1 MSLMW
6 RMGWMRKVFW
16 LSIILSGTIF
26 GFRFSMAGGQFP
38 GSDRDARAM
47 ERINRRSVGL
57 PAVPFPDDN
66 PPTEAKIRLGRKLFF
81 DRRLSHNGTISCAMC
96 HVPEQGFTVNE
107 TATAI
112 GNEGKSLRRNA
123 PTLLNVAFM
132 RSIFH
137 DGRETSLEN
146 QVISPLLSPEEM
158 GNPSAGYLIG
168 RIGRMEDYD
177 GLFEGAFGRG
187 VSIETI
193 GQAIATYQ
201 RTLISANSR
210 FDRWYFR
217 KESNALMKEE
227 ERGFRLFTGKANCVQ
242 CHIIGGEYAL
252 FLDHSFHDTGVGW
265 NKAFGDVSADPI
277 VKVQLAPG
285 VFTSVRREV
294 VNSVG
299 LPAKKDWGR
308 YEVTRDPSDLLRF
321 KTPTLR
327 NVNLTAPY
335 MHDGSISTLREIV
348 EFYNRGGVPHDGLDP
363 SVKPLGLSS
372 EEMDDLVAF
381 LRSLTG
387 DTIRDLV
394 EDARSERIG
403 NPGETFPA
411 HDE

>member
-1 MSLMW
+1 MSLM
-6 RMGWMRKVFW
+6 RPRGWIVCVSFLVLAGMA
-16 LSIILSGTIF
+16 L
-26 GFRFSMAGGQFP
+26 GFRFSQAAGRLAASQ
-38 GSDRDARAM
+38 RDSRAL
-47 ERINRRSVGL
+47 ERIQKRSLGL
-57 PAVPFPDDN
+57 PPVPFPDDN